1 MTQPTHTH
9 RAQGGGYKEIQQY
22 QGTGPLAG
30 QWLVAYSDL
39 IKGVDSVTT
48 QTDWTT
54 HWREL
59 RPDDCS
65 VCYGT
70 GRDHIKGNP
79 DKPCGGCYGLGRV
92 CNDGQP
98 PADMWALSDIAWDM
112 IMQLQNEVEN
122 LRVIAE
128 CPGVLELVERE
139 RQQRLNDSIAQ
150 KEQEWAQGQGFG
162 PGGQRYTGD

>member
-9 RAQGGGYKEIQQY
+9 RTLGGGYVEIQQY

-30 QWLVAYSDL
+30 QWLVAYTDL
-39 IKGVDSVTT
+39 IKGIDSVTT

-59 RPDDCS
+59 RPDDCA

-92 CNDGQP
+92 RKDGETP
-98 PADMWALSDIAWDM
+98 LDLWALSDVAQRIIIELEGD
-112 IMQLQNEVEN
+112 LQEFQEAMAV
-122 LRVIAE
+122 
-128 CPGVLELVERE
+128 PGVRELVERE
-139 RQQRLNDSIAQ
+139 RQQRIEDSIAQ
-150 KEQEWAQGQGFG
+150 KEQEWAAGLGFG

>member
-1 MTQPTHTH
+1 MTYPTHTH
-9 RAQGGGYKEIQQY
+9 RTLAGGYLEIQQY

-30 QWLVAYSDL
+30 QWLVAYTDL

-48 QTDWTT
+48 QEDWTT
-54 HWREL
+54 HWRKL

-70 GRDHIKGNP
+70 GRDHIKGNN

-92 CNDGQP
+92 CNDGQA

-112 IMQLQNEVEN
+112 IQQLQNEVDEMREAIE
-122 LRVIAE
+122 L
-128 CPGVLELVERE
+128 PGVLDLIKRE
-139 RQQRLNDSIAQ
+139 RQQRIDESVARQ
-150 KEQEWAQGQGFG
+150 EQEWRAKQGHG